1 MKKIYFLFVLAAF
14 IMAPSSI
21 TYAQEFVLNG
31 DLELWDDV
39 ATPTSWD
46 KAESI
51 SQETSEV
58 HGGSYSA
65 GHTSADGTQDFQ
77 QNVSGIVAGSNYT
90 ISYWY
95 YDNDLNART
104 RIWSYWLSGGSTIPD
119 NEDELRGQDYSTD
132 DGAWHNYTVSLTA
145 PAGADAFRFEVRV
158 YKQDGNLGG
167 KVFYDDFSVLG
178 AGVSPE
184 PSNYPTDF
192 TATASGVSI
201 NLEWTDATGAQLPSG
216 YLVLASTED
225 NITAPADGTPVADDT
240 DLSDGSGALN
250 IGFGT
255 GMCSFGGLTTNQAYF
270 FKIYPYTNGA
280 ADIDYK
286 NDGTAPA
293 ASATTADLTII
304 EAENFDDGWGDWQRV
319 SVVGDQEWII
329 DPENGVGGSPCAKCS
344 GYAGQPNANEDWMI
358 SPAMNFDAYMDE
370 VMNFYNADAYDGP
383 ALEVFISNDY
393 DGSDPTTA
401 TWTSLTYISSEG
413 FFDWVSSGDIDI
425 SGVSGTAVYV
435 AFKFTSTSSESA
447 TWEIDD
453 ILITGNEV
461 TGVGEQ
467 NEFTTEVKIYPNPA
481 NNFVHISSDDT
492 QALGVK
498 IFSLVGAEVSSEV
511 IFSGSTKLDI
521 GGFNSGIYLLH
532 FTDEGGNTSIQKLV
546 VK

>member
-21 TYAQEFVLNG
+21 INAQELVLNG
-31 DLELWDDV
+31 DLELWDDAV
-39 ATPTSWD
+39 TPTNWD
-46 KAESI
+46 KAEST
-51 SQETSEV
+51 SQETAEV
-58 HGGSYSA
+58 HGGTYSA
-65 GHTSADGTQDFQ
+65 GHTSADGTQDLQ
-77 QNVSGIVAGSNYT
+77 QNVAGIVAGSNYT

-95 YDNDLNART
+95 YDNDPNART

-119 NEDELRGQDYSTD
+119 NEEELRGQDYSTD

-158 YKQDGNLGG
+158 YKQDGNVGG

-184 PSNYPTDF
+184 PTNYPTDF
-192 TATASGVSI
+192 TATASGISI
-201 NLEWTDATGAQLPSG
+201 NLNWTDATGAQLPSG
-216 YLVLASTED
+216 YLVLASSED

-240 DLSDGSGALN
+240 NLSDGSGALN

-255 GMCSFGGLTTNQAYF
+255 EMCSFGGLSTNQPYF

-319 SVVGDQEWII
+319 SVVGDLEWII
-329 DPENGVGGSPCAKCS
+329 DQENGVGGSPCAKCT
-344 GYAGQPNANEDWMI
+344 GYDGQPYANEDWLI

-370 VMNFYNADAYDGP
+370 VLNFYNADAYDGP
-383 ALEVFISNDY
+383 ALEVFTSNDY

-401 TWTSLTYISSEG
+401 TWTSLAYISSEG

-425 SGVSGTAVYV
+425 SGVSGAAVYV
-435 AFKFTSTSSESA
+435 AFKFTSSDSESA
-447 TWEIDD
+447 TWEVDD

-467 NEFTTEVKIYPNPA
+467 NAFTTEVKIYPNPA
-481 NNFVHISSDDT
+481 NSFVHISSDDT
-492 QALGVK
+492 QTLGVK
-498 IFSLVGAEVSSEV
+498 IFSLVGAEVSNEV
-511 IFSGSTKLDI
+511 LFNGSTKLDI

-532 FTDEGGNTSIQKLV
+532 FTDESGNTSIQKLV
-546 VK
+546 VE